1 MVLMN
6 GVIRMTPTNCKQYS
20 YHALAFGHSQPLLC
34 IAVLHLILWY
44 CMTVFFDSP
53 ERIGCIQNL
62 NDFFSE
68 LVKPIRWGQTVS
80 RTSKFLRMIRF
91 RSGIVLL
98 YCVICVSV
106 ISKMPIS
113 KKRSSIHDI
122 VVAKISLYWTIILFL
137 FKGIIDKYYLWLHF

>member
-6 GVIRMTPTNCKQYS
+6 GVICMTPTNCKQYS

-68 LVKPIRWGQTVS
+68 LVKPIRWLYGGQTVS
-80 RTSKFLRMIRF
+80 RTSKFLRMIQF
-91 RSGIVLL
+91 WSGIVLFYWL
-98 YCVICVSV
+98 CHLCECDF
-106 ISKMPIS
+106 KNANFE
-113 KKRSSIHDI
+113 KKIINSWYRGRENF
-122 VVAKISLYWTIILFL
+122 IILNH
-137 FKGIIDKYYLWLHF
+137 HFISI